1 MIPSFKNSF
10 NASMN
15 FSSLF
20 CNLFFSQDLQILFD
34 KSKQSSQVNSPHSG
48 QLYPSR
54 ILTKLPQI
62 WHFFTCF
69 VWSSFFIIVALPEM
83 FVSSLLP
90 ITSPAITFLSPMEKP
105 EDLGALPSCFA
116 PHSGQNFIFRDSSAP
131 QETYFFT

>member
-15 FSSLF
+15 FSSFF

-34 KSKQSSQVNSPHSG
+34 KSKQTSQVNSPHSG
-48 QLYPSR
+48 QLYPSTTG
-54 ILTKLPQI
+54 IKLPQI

-83 FVSSLLP
+83 CVSSLLP

-105 EDLGALPSCFA
+105 DDFGALPSCFV
-116 PHSGQNFIFRDSSAP
+116 PHSPQNFILNGNSKP
-131 QETYFFT
+131 QFIHFFV